1 MGFDD
6 VRAVLRGRDSRGLFG
21 FGEAVGENRAH
32 EALALALRNPLMNR
46 GEMLHDSYHAII
58 YIRGGSNVT
67 LGEVQ
72 IIMEEL
78 NRHINDRTKLFMG
91 ISVDPEMGQRLS
103 VSIISSLGSPV
114 KQEPSLLPQAALS
127 ERISDRQPELVV
139 DADRLVPSSKPAELP
154 EPDPSHSDALLPEM
168 DQKFSAP
175 EREPIQGTKENTPP
189 PPSKEEAPKAASRVP
204 AAKKVEAKQ
213 EVLPFEP
220 VSRGRFE
227 KSEPTI
233 VDGQDL
239 DIPTFLR
246 KHKFR

>member
-1 MGFDD
+1 
-6 VRAVLRGRDSRGLFG
+6 
-21 FGEAVGENRAH
+21 
-32 EALALALRNPLMNR
+32 
-46 GEMLHDSYHAII
+46 
-58 YIRGGSNVT
+58 
-67 LGEVQ
+67 
-72 IIMEEL
+72 
-78 NRHINDRTKLFMG
+78 
-91 ISVDPEMGQRLS
+91 
-103 VSIISSLGSPV
+103 
-114 KQEPSLLPQAALS
+114 
-127 ERISDRQPELVV
+127 
-139 DADRLVPSSKPAELP
+139 
-154 EPDPSHSDALLPEM
+154 M

-175 EREPIQGTKENTPP
+175 EREPIQGTKENTHP